1 MPRESIPLIRL
12 GGFQQAE
19 KLFILAYE
27 GEQTE
32 KKYFSVL
39 RNSDLFN
46 DSGIIEIISLPR
58 PKRVGTDPL
67 SVKTVLK
74 TAKSEYRFKDTDEF
88 WLIVDRDHWE
98 EKHNHSFDKI
108 VEDCEKEGNMFLALS
123 NPCFEIWIILHFKD
137 PKEISEEEFSG
148 ILLNEKVGSKNY
160 VSEYIAKILE
170 QGRGYNKN
178 PPSHLMLPKTKIAIE
193 RARGLDISG
202 EKYPKVVGT
211 HVYKLIEKLIK

>member
-1 MPRESIPLIRL
+1 MPRETIPLIRI
-12 GGFQQAE
+12 GGFQEAE

-32 KKYFSVL
+32 KKYFSGL

-58 PKRVGTDPL
+58 PKRVGTDPV
-67 SVKTVLK
+67 SVKSVLK
-74 TAKSEYRFKDTDEF
+74 FAKTEYRFKETDEF

-98 EKHNHSFDKI
+98 EIHNHSFDKI
-108 VEDCEKEGNMFLALS
+108 VDDCEKEGNMFLALS
-123 NPCFEIWIILHFKD
+123 NPCFEIWIILHFID
-137 PKEISEEEFSG
+137 PEEISDEELDG
-148 ILLNEKVGSKNY
+148 IYRNEKIGSKNY
-160 VSEYIAKILE
+160 VSEYITKILN

-178 PPSHLMLPKTKIAIE
+178 PPMYFMLPNTKTAIE
-193 RARGLDISG
+193 RAKRIDII
-202 EKYPKVVGT
+202 EDKYPKIVGT